1 MSEHLQNL
9 DFLDIEVSTACNAN
23 CLDCC
28 RNEIIDGVIY
38 NNPWHPY
45 LNKHYQLQDFRNHIN
60 QFSNTTPNFVV
71 LCGNSGDPMSN
82 PDIAEI
88 VVALRNTFP
97 HSTLEIETN
106 GSLGKLETFEKIAE
120 QNCRIRFHLD
130 GLEDTLHVY
139 RKNVKYQSVMR
150 NALHFISHKGEA
162 IWDTIDFPHTAHQ
175 VDEMKSMADRLG
187 FSDFHITHR
196 FHPEH
201 DEMIVKTQN
210 IKPQSI
216 SHVEVDTPNFVVSDK
231 WFENNKIQPKCREN
245 THITELYI
253 ESNGTVWPCC
263 TIAQIQFRKM
273 DSDHKKWIEMNK
285 KYGKNWNS
293 LYHHDLDDIL
303 ASSFFSKDLP
313 SSWTNQQ
320 LLEYCKNK
328 CGQCIIS

>member
-1 MSEHLQNL
+1 MGIQ
-9 DFLDIEVSTACNAN
+9 
-23 CLDCC
+23 
-28 RNEIIDGVIY
+28 
-38 NNPWHPY
+38 W
-45 LNKHYQLQDFRNHIN
+45 
-60 QFSNTTPNFVV
+60 
-71 LCGNSGDPMSN
+71 
-82 PDIAEI
+82 
-88 VVALRNTFP
+88 
-97 HSTLEIETN
+97 
-106 GSLGKLETFEKIAE
+106 
-120 QNCRIRFHLD
+120 
-130 GLEDTLHVY
+130 
-139 RKNVKYQSVMR
+139 
-150 NALHFISHKGEA
+150 
-162 IWDTIDFPHTAHQ
+162 
-175 VDEMKSMADRLG
+175 
-187 FSDFHITHR
+187 
-196 FHPEH
+196 
-201 DEMIVKTQN
+201 N

-231 WFENNKIQPKCREN
+231 WFENNKIQPKCWEN